1 MATGE
6 AARGSRAG
14 AAVDL
19 GGIGKGF
26 SATRSLRAMRDA
38 WPELPGAIVD
48 LGGDIAVWGSA
59 ARPRAVADR
68 DRRPAATRNH
78 PRRPPP
84 RARAASP
91 PPAANARRFGPAR
104 TLHHL
109 IDPAT
114 GAPAVAGPLAV
125 TVVAADAAEAEGHAT
140 ALAISSLPEARAH
153 LAAHPGLA
161 ALYVPDEGAPTV
173 IGPLPLEPAASLAGA
188 AA

>member
-1 MATGE
+1 MAAGE
-6 AARGSRAG
+6 SRARIERG

-26 SATRSLRAMRDA
+26 SATRTLRAMREA
-38 WPELPGAIVD
+38 WPGLPGGIVD
-48 LGGDIAVWGSA
+48 LGGDIAVWGLPPDRGPWRIA
-59 ARPRAVADR
+59 IAD
-68 DRRPAATRNH
+68 
-78 PRRPPP
+78 PRRPGTTFGVL
-84 RARAASP
+84 RLEEGGVATSGRD
-91 PPAANARRFGPAR
+91 ARRFGPAR

-153 LAAHPGLA
+153 LAAHADLA
-161 ALYVPDEGAPTV
+161 ALYVPHEGAPTV
-173 IGPLPLEPAASLAGA
+173 IGPLPLEPAPALAGA